1 MMAMD
6 KRNELSEA
14 IQRGIEPQGL
24 SDNLQS
30 RADEL
35 VKAEP
40 VPPCLRARTIHVI
53 SEGPEVY
60 NVNHAT
66 IQENAP
72 VVWGNSERVKLE
84 YPETNE
90 ITITDEEREGVLVPH
105 HDALII
111 SLTIANC
118 LVKRIPVDS
127 GSSSNIIFQTAYQ
140 GLGLE
145 EKALIRKAISLV
157 RFSREVKE
165 TTGEVVLPVHAEEV
179 SLSTRLLVVSCH
191 SPYNVIL
198 GRAWIHGMGA
208 APSTLHQTIKF
219 PTPWG
224 VQGIRG
230 DQETNHR
237 CYQVTLKKQ
246 IEAAPPPQIK
256 SQVSHTE
263 EPEVEDM
270 DDVPLVEGISTRNLK
285 IGSKLPEGLRRRLVD
300 FLRSKSDC
308 FAWSHSDMPGIDPA
322 IIMHQLQVDPSHQP
336 TRQKRRKFAPERDII
351 INEEVRNLLEAKFIR
366 EVQYPEWLA
375 NVAVVKKK
383 NGKWRVCIDLTDLNK
398 SCRKDPFPLPHI
410 DKLVDATAGHQLMSF
425 MDAFSGYN
433 QILMKPEDQE
443 KTSFMTSQGIYCY
456 KVMPFGL
463 KNA

>member
-1 MMAMD
+1 MMEMD

-127 GSSSNIIFQTAYQ
+127 GSSSNIIFQTA
-140 GLGLE
+140 
-145 EKALIRKAISLV
+145 
-157 RFSREVKE
+157 
-165 TTGEVVLPVHAEEV
+165 
-179 SLSTRLLVVSCH
+179 
-191 SPYNVIL
+191 
-198 GRAWIHGMGA
+198 
-208 APSTLHQTIKF
+208 
-219 PTPWG
+219 
-224 VQGIRG
+224 
-230 DQETNHR
+230 
-237 CYQVTLKKQ
+237 
-246 IEAAPPPQIK
+246 
-256 SQVSHTE
+256 
-263 EPEVEDM
+263 
-270 DDVPLVEGISTRNLK
+270 
-285 IGSKLPEGLRRRLVD
+285 
-300 FLRSKSDC
+300 
-308 FAWSHSDMPGIDPA
+308 
-322 IIMHQLQVDPSHQP
+322 
-336 TRQKRRKFAPERDII
+336 
-351 INEEVRNLLEAKFIR
+351 
-366 EVQYPEWLA
+366 
-375 NVAVVKKK
+375 
-383 NGKWRVCIDLTDLNK
+383 
-398 SCRKDPFPLPHI
+398 
-410 DKLVDATAGHQLMSF
+410 
-425 MDAFSGYN
+425 
-433 QILMKPEDQE
+433 
-443 KTSFMTSQGIYCY
+443 
-456 KVMPFGL
+456 
-463 KNA
+463 